1 MAGYNIHRGSGDNVS
16 EYDVLWMSVLG
27 DNGKP
32 IASGKWITT
41 KVASKETG
49 LSQKLSYYIEDGQ
62 IRATWVGGRRY
73 FLQEDVD
80 KELKVPEGWWNLET
94 AIQYTHLHPNC
105 LRRLARAGQI
115 TGNTVHKKNWFEP
128 NALKQYF
135 DAPEGFVTYERA
147 QELFGVSKKAI
158 RSLAQDGE
166 IKTDVKRGWK
176 YFNLVDLRKHFKIPD
191 GYISTVQ
198 AAEEFQYVLRYI
210 NGIVRRNG
218 FPTKKVRWS
227 TYFPKSLLVKYMEKM
242 GYTNVGA
249 LSDSNLGSNGQKG
262 NAHGS
267 LEDLTKNTKPMHEEG
282 IGHVDAEDTG
292 IVSIVKAAYDAEAP
306 KP

>member
-176 YFNLVDLRKHFKIPD
+176 YFNLEDLSKYFEISD

-198 AAEEFQYVLRYI
+198 AAEEFQYVLR
-210 NGIVRRNG
+210 
-218 FPTKKVRWS
+218 
-227 TYFPKSLLVKYMEKM
+227 
-242 GYTNVGA
+242 
-249 LSDSNLGSNGQKG
+249 
-262 NAHGS
+262 
-267 LEDLTKNTKPMHEEG
+267 
-282 IGHVDAEDTG
+282 
-292 IVSIVKAAYDAEAP
+292 
-306 KP
+306 